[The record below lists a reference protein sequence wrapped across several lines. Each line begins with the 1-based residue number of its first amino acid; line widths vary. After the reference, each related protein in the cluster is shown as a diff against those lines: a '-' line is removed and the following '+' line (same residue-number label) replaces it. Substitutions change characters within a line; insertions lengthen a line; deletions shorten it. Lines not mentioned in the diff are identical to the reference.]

1 MIKAKVFNL
10 EDSNIALLGSDLD
23 HNARLKAAQT
33 EDAWKGAGKEN
44 GIQVWRIEQFKVVH
58 WPKNK
63 YGTFYSGDS
72 YIVLNT
78 YEKKAASDLDKK
90 TVKAWDIHFWIGKE
104 SSQDEYGTAAY
115 KTVELDDSLGGEPV
129 EYREIQGHES
139 PKFLSHFPK
148 IQFLNGGVQTGFKH
162 VEKEKIKTRLLHIKG
177 KHNIIVREVALERAS
192 LNSGDVFL
200 LEHNLDI
207 YQFQG
212 KQSGLM
218 EKNKAAQIAQALDDE
233 RGGAPVIHVVREDD
247 KDADAEA
254 FWKLIGGRGPIK
266 TSKEGG
272 EDDKAIAFNKK
283 LFRLSD
289 KTGTLQF
296 AEVKVD
302 KHSLDRNDVFIYDAG
317 YQIFVWVG
325 NASSKTEKANG
336 IAYATNY
343 LFKYGRDRL
352 QTSICRVLQGAEN
365 DEFNAAW

>member
-1 MIKAKVFNL
+1 MQKAKTFNI
-10 EDSNIALLGSDLD
+10 EDSNIALIGSDAD
-23 HNARLKAAQT
+23 HQARSKAAHT
-33 EDAWKGAGKEN
+33 EEAWKGAGKDN

-78 YEKKAASDLDKK
+78 YEKQAQKDLEKK
-90 TVKAWDIHFWIGKE
+90 TIKAWDIHFWIGKD

-115 KTVELDDSLGGEPV
+115 KTVELDDLLGGEPV

-139 PKFLSHFPK
+139 QKFLSHFPK
-148 IQFLNGGVQTGFKH
+148 IQFLNGGVQTGFHH
-162 VEKEKIKTRLLHIKG
+162 VEKGAVRTRLLHIKG
-177 KHNIIVREVALERAS
+177 KHNIIVREVPCERGS

-200 LEHNLDI
+200 LEHANDI

-218 EKNKAAQIAQALDDE
+218 EKAKAAQIAQALDDE
-233 RGGAPVIHVVREDD
+233 RGGTPVVHVIREDD
-247 KDADAEA
+247 KDADAES
-254 FWKLIGGRGPIK
+254 FWKLIGGRGAIK

-272 EDDKAIAFNKK
+272 EDDKAIQLPRR

-289 KTGTLQF
+289 KTGNLQF
-296 AEVKVD
+296 TEAKVE
-302 KHSLDRNDVFIYDAG
+302 KKSLDGSDVFIYDAG

-325 NASSKTEKANG
+325 NGASKMEKANSL
-336 IAYATNY
+336 AYATQY
-343 LFKYGRDRL
+343 LSKLCRDRL
-352 QTSICRVLQGAEN
+352 HTSICRILQGAEN
-365 DEFNAAW
+365 DEFNSAW

>member
-1 MIKAKVFNL
+1 L
-10 EDSNIALLGSDLD
+10 
-23 HNARLKAAQT
+23 R
-33 EDAWKGAGKEN
+33 
-44 GIQVWRIEQFKVVH
+44 
-58 WPKNK
+58 
-63 YGTFYSGDS
+63 
-72 YIVLNT
+72 
-78 YEKKAASDLDKK
+78 KK

-115 KTVELDDSLGGEPV
+115 KTVELDDFLGGEPV

-139 PKFLSHFPK
+139 EKFLSHFPQIK
-148 IQFLNGGVQTGFKH
+148 FLHGGVDTGFHH
-162 VEKEKIKTRLLHIKG
+162 VEKDVKKSRLLHIKG
-177 KHNIIVREVALERAS
+177 KKNIIVREVACTRES

-200 LEHNLDI
+200 LELDQDI

-218 EKNKAAQIAQALDDE
+218 EKNKAAQISQALDDE
-233 RGGAPVIHVVREDD
+233 RGGNPRVHVVREDD

-254 FWKLIGGRGPIK
+254 FWKLVGGRGPIK

-272 EDDKAIAFNKK
+272 EDDKAIVLEKK

-289 KTGTLQF
+289 KTGSLKFSQQ
-296 AEVKVD
+296 KVD
-302 KHSLDRNDVFIYDAG
+302 KASLDGSDVFIYDAG

-325 NASSKTEKANG
+325 RGSSKTEKANG

-343 LFKYGRDRL
+343 LFQHCRDRL
-352 QTSICRVLQGAEN
+352 NAPICRVLQGAEN